1 MLLHL
6 DIHNVALIDRVNIEL
21 GEGLNILTGE
31 TGAGKS
37 IIIDSINSV
46 LGGRVSK
53 DLIRTGKDR
62 ALVEAVFKLEDGR
75 LDHLLRSFGIE
86 PEEDGTILL
95 SREVTT
101 SGRSTCRVN
110 GKLVTVS
117 MLREIGEKL
126 IDIHGQHDN
135 QSLLKT
141 ENHLELL
148 DSFDADKISR
158 LKEEYGSLLNEY
170 RTVRNKLRE
179 LSGDTGERER
189 RMDLLRFQVEEIKKS
204 NLKIGEEE
212 ELKKQRQLLSNAGK
226 IIDVLSNA
234 YEMLYG
240 EGTESF
246 SVTDAIGST
255 LSALGTISG
264 LDEGYSRIYEK
275 IETLSYQLEDVVE
288 EIRKERDKVDFS
300 PELLEQVDER
310 LDLIFRLKRKYGNSI
325 EEVINYCKKCEDEL
339 KELMDST
346 EITEKLRSRL
356 DALEKDLYEAALKL
370 NQSRINA
377 SKVLESLIGKELEEL
392 EMKNARFKVNIEFND
407 EKDASGQRKYTANGL
422 DKVEFLF
429 SANAGEPL
437 KPLSKIASGGEMA
450 RVMLAIKTILA
461 DVDRIPT
468 LIFDEIDSGI
478 SGKAANKVGEKLSY
492 ISRKHQVI
500 CVTHLTQ
507 IACMADNH
515 FLIEKTSRQGNTYTM
530 VKRITG
536 VQRRDEIARLLGG
549 INISPITIQHAEE
562 MLKNAEKFKKLQ
574 ISV

>member
-6 DIHNVALIDRVNIEL
+6 DIHNVALIDRVSIEL

-62 ALVEAVFKLEDGR
+62 ALVEAVFQLDDGR
-75 LDHLLRSFGIE
+75 LDYLLGSLGLD
-86 PEEDGTILL
+86 PEEDGTVLL
-95 SREVTT
+95 SREVTS
-101 SGRSTCRVN
+101 SGKSTCRIN

-148 DSFDADKISR
+148 DSFDGDKISK
-158 LKEEYGSLLNEY
+158 LKANYVELLNEY
-170 RTVRNKLRE
+170 RAIRNKLRE
-179 LSGDTGERER
+179 LSGDMGERER
-189 RMDLLRFQVEEIKKS
+189 RMDLLRFQIEEIKKS
-204 NLKIGEEE
+204 NLKPGEEE
-212 ELKKQRQLLSNAGK
+212 ELKRQRKLLSNAEK
-226 IIDVLSNA
+226 IIGILSST
-234 YEMLYG
+234 YDLLYG
-240 EGTESF
+240 GRAEGF
-246 SVTDAIGST
+246 SVTDAISST
-255 LSALGTISG
+255 LSGLGTISD
-264 LDEGYSRIYEK
+264 LDERYSRIYEK
-275 IETLSYQLEDVVE
+275 IETLTYQLEDVVE
-288 EIRKERDKVDFS
+288 EIRNERDRVDFS
-300 PELLEQVDER
+300 PELLEETDER

-325 EEVINYCKKCEDEL
+325 EDINAYCKKCEVEL
-339 KELMDST
+339 QELIDST
-346 EITEKLRSRL
+346 EISEKLQSRL
-356 DALEKDLYEAALKL
+356 YTLEKELYDAALKL
-370 NQSRINA
+370 NASRNNA
-377 SKVLESLIGKELEEL
+377 AKVLESQIGKELAEL
-392 EMKNARFKVNIEFND
+392 EMKNAQFKVSIEFND
-407 EKDASGQRKYTANGL
+407 EKDANGQRRYTTSGL

-492 ISRKHQVI
+492 ISGKHQVI

-515 FLIEKTSRQGNTYTM
+515 FLIEKTSKEGNTYTM
-530 VKRITG
+530 VKKITG
-536 VQRRDEIARLLGG
+536 TQRRDEIARLLGG
-549 INISPITIQHAEE
+549 ISISPITIQHAEE
-562 MLKNAEKFKKLQ
+562 MLNNAQKFKRR
-574 ISV
+574 